1 MFTEFAVYLP
11 VLVIVQQIEGLFV
24 KENRINVINHWFLLF
39 VRSGR

>member
-24 KENRINVINHWFLLF
+24 KEKWINVYKPLVLVICQNL
-39 VRSGR
+39 